1 MILADTSVWIDHL
14 KAGDTELVDALR
26 AGSIATHPFVI
37 GEIALGTLRQRSK
50 VLSDLENLPH
60 VTVATN
66 EEARALIEDRKLSGR
81 GIGFVDVHLIASVL
95 LSPGTSLWTRDRR
108 LKAVAADLGTADR
121 RR

>member
-66 EEARALIEDRKLSGR
+66 EEARALIGPGSSLGAGS
-81 GIGFVDVHLIASVL
+81 ASW
-95 LSPGTSLWTRDRR
+95 TST
-108 LKAVAADLGTADR
+108 
-121 RR
+121 